1 MWLVVVALIKNTH
14 RKRHW
19 SLCCAVLGCLVQ
31 LHFKRMVLFSCF
43 CSVAQSCL
51 TLCDP
56 MDCNLSLG
64 FPRQEHWSGLPF
76 PPPGDL
82 PDPGIEPASPV
93 QEVPLPLSKLG
104 SPSGPTNPAAEVP
117 WCTHWRRYGC
127 LEEDCCNSCL
137 GLVAQFTERV
147 AHPWCPEE
155 SAGISQRVK
164 LGLEFQAKEQP
175 MWRVQRQDRAWC
187 LKEAAP
193 VCRGQDRSHSG
204 DEQCACLCSA
214 GLLVLPSF

>member
-1 MWLVVVALIKNTH
+1 MLSWAALSSCTLRGWYYFLASAQLLSRVWLFATPWTATCPWDFPGRNTGVGCH
-14 RKRHW
+14 FLLRGIFLTHG
-19 SLCCAVLGCLVQ
+19 SNLHLLCL
-31 LHFKRMVLFSCF
+31 LH
-43 CSVAQSCL
+43 
-51 TLCDP
+51 
-56 MDCNLSLG
+56 G
-64 FPRQEHWSGLPF
+64 QE
-76 PPPGDL
+76 D
-82 PDPGIEPASPV
+82 
-93 QEVPLPLSKLG
+93 PLPLSKLG

-117 WCTHWRRYGC
+117 WCMHWRRYGC

-175 MWRVQRQDRAWC
+175 MWRVQRQDRVWC